1 MYPTEGLL
9 HGEIFVLSTLV
20 AVGMWVIASVIAVA
34 VAYVATREPTPV
46 RATAIANTKTQPAW
60 GTASAA
66 TPAVG

>member
-9 HGEIFVLSTLV
+9 HGEIFVLSLLV
-20 AVGMWVIASVIAVA
+20 AVVMWIVASVIAA
-34 VAYVATREPTPV
+34 AIAYFATREPAPA
-46 RATAIANTKTQPAW
+46 RAEAPANTKTQPAW